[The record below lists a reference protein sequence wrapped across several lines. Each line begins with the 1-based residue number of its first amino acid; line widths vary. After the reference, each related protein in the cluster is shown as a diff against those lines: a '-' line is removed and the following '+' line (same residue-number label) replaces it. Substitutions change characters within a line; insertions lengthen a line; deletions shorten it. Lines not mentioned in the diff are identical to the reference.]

1 MSEREPEAV
10 WGALA
15 DAKLAALVDLARAKS
30 PFHRERLGA
39 APVLTRADLVKLP
52 VLDKDAWMAASPP
65 RSTAALTRRLAGA
78 YVFRTGGSTGDPKFS
93 VFSTGEFRAF
103 VKYFKRTYQ
112 AAGLRPTDRVA
123 NLFACGSLY
132 ASFIFVNRMLEATG
146 CLNFPFTTATEPAAV
161 ARHVKLFG
169 INTLVGFPSWLLQV
183 ADALEA
189 EGVGVEKIFYAGEHL
204 YPDER
209 RHLAERLGARV
220 IASAGYAAV
229 DAGMVGYQCEAAGP
243 GAVHH
248 VLADHAHLELL
259 DPQTWQP
266 AAEGLVVV
274 TNLDRR
280 LQPVIRYNVGD
291 LARHVPGDCA
301 CGRTAPRFEL
311 LHRGDDALRIGFAT
325 LTYTEVVAALAGLPV
340 GAVQLQRERL
350 DRKDRLTLRVET
362 REAIAPAAVVRALE
376 AAKPDLAKLL
386 ASGYL
391 HPLAVEFLPPGGI
404 PRLPVSGKLRRVVDL
419 AGL

>member
-1 MSEREPEAV
+1 VSERAPEAV
-10 WGALA
+10 WGPLA
-15 DAKLAALVDLARAKS
+15 DAKLASLVELARS
-30 PFHRERLGA
+30 PFHRERLV
-39 APVLTRADLVKLP
+39 PVATRADLIRLP

-65 RSTAALTRRLAGA
+65 HSTAALTRKLGAA

-169 INTLVGFPSWLLQV
+169 INTLVGFPSWLSQV

-243 GAVHH
+243 GSVHH
-248 VLADHAHLELL
+248 LLADHAHLELL
-259 DPQTWQP
+259 DPETLLP
-266 AAEGLVVV
+266 AEEGLVVV

-280 LQPVIRYNVGD
+280 LQPVIRYNLGD
-291 LARHVPGDCA
+291 LARHVRGACP

-311 LHRGDDALRIGFAT
+311 LHRGDDSLRIGYAT
-325 LTYTEVVAALAGLPV
+325 LTYAEVMAALAPVAGLTS
-340 GAVQLQRERL
+340 AIQLVRTREA
-350 DRKDRLTLRVET
+350 RKDRLTLRVE
-362 REAIAPAAVVRALE
+362 APGTVDPSEVVRALE
-376 AAKPDLAKLL
+376 RAKPDLGKLL

-391 HPLAVEFLPPGGI
+391 HPIAVDVLPPGGI
-404 PRLPVSGKLRRVVDL
+404 PRLPVSGKLKRVIDQ
-419 AGL
+419 A

>member
-1 MSEREPEAV
+1 VSDRAPEAE

-15 DAKLAALVDLARAKS
+15 DAKLASLVALARAKS
-30 PFHRERLGA
+30 PFHRERLGD
-39 APVLTRADLVKLP
+39 APVATRADLARLP
-52 VLDKDAWMAASPP
+52 VLDKDAWLAASPP
-65 RSTAALTRRLAGA
+65 HSQDALTRKLGSA

-161 ARHVKLFG
+161 ARHVRMFG

-183 ADALEA
+183 AEALEA
-189 EGVGVEKIFYAGEHL
+189 EGLGVEKIFYAGEHL

-243 GAVHH
+243 GAIHH
-248 VLADHAHLELL
+248 VLADHTHVEIL
-259 DPQTWQP
+259 DPDTL
-266 AAEGLVVV
+266 AAADEGLLVV

-280 LQPVIRYNVGD
+280 LQPVIRYAVGD
-291 LARHVPGDCA
+291 LARQVPGACA
-301 CGRTAPRFEL
+301 CGRTVPRFEL
-311 LHRGDDALRIGFAT
+311 LQRGDDALRIGYAT
-325 LTYTEVVAALAGLPV
+325 LTYTEVLAALAPH
-340 GAVQLQRERL
+340 ATIQLVRDRL
-350 DRKDRLTLRVET
+350 ERKDRLTIRLEA
-362 REAIAPAAVVRALE
+362 RELVDPAWVVAALE
-376 AAKPDLAKLL
+376 AAKPDLGKLL

-391 HPLAVEFLPPGGI
+391 HPLVVEVLPPGGI
-404 PRLPVSGKLRRVVDL
+404 PRLPVSGKLKRVVDR
-419 AGL
+419 A